1 MPNPNNNSVQDK
13 FITLEN
19 LEHYNDYVYP
29 EEMTWDEYQE
39 ITPEYGKTYFIPDYD
54 TEQSADADAISYD
67 NTGSD
72 LHASNVQDAIDE
84 LSSEKKDEYIT
95 ITYQQQ
101 QAMTPEQQAEKDYYI
116 TDYSSNAIDASNIGY
131 SNTVSGLS
139 ATNAQGAIDEL
150 ASEKKDEYD
159 TITYA
164 QWQEMTPTQKTE
176 KDYYI
181 SDYPSS
187 AITAGNISYSNITS
201 GLDAQ
206 TIQAAIDELKSIIDE
221 LNT

>member
-1 MPNPNNNSVQDK
+1 MPGTVQEK
-13 FITLEN
+13 LITLDN
-19 LEHYNDYVYP
+19 LERYNNHLY
-29 EEMTWDEYQE
+29 EEMSQDDYQE
-39 ITPEYGKTYFIPDYD
+39 ITPEANKTYFIPDYD
-54 TEQSADADAISYD
+54 NEQSADASAITYS
-67 NTGSD
+67 NTTSG
-72 LHASNVQDAIDE
+72 LQASNVQDAIDE

-164 QWQEMTPTQKTE
+164 QWQEMTPTQKAE

-187 AITAGNISYSNITS
+187 AITAGNISYSNTTS

-206 TIQAAIDELKSIIDE
+206 TIQAAIDELKSMIDE

>member
-39 ITPEYGKTYFIPDYD
+39 ITPEYGKTYFITDYD
-54 TEQSADADAISYD
+54 SEQSADADAIAYD
-67 NTGSD
+67 NTDSD

-84 LSSEKKDEYIT
+84 LSSEKKDEYT
-95 ITYQQQ
+95 
-101 QAMTPEQQAEKDYYI
+101 
-116 TDYSSNAIDASNIGY
+116 
-131 SNTVSGLS
+131 
-139 ATNAQGAIDEL
+139 
-150 ASEKKDEYD
+150 

-164 QWQEMTPTQKTE
+164 QWQQMTPTQQTE

-187 AITAGNISYSNITS
+187 AITAGNISYSNTTS
-201 GLDAQ
+201 ELDAQ
-206 TIQAAIDELKSIIDE
+206 TIQAAIDELKSMIDE